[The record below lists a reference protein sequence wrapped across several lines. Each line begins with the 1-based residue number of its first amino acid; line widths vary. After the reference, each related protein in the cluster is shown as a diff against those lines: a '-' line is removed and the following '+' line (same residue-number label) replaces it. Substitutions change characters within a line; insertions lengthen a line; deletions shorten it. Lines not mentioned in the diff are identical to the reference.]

1 MLPIQPQE
9 ASKIILKKLPTRR
22 MKDVVEK
29 RFGLKG
35 GRKKTLDSIGQGYR
49 ITRERV
55 RQIEADALKFLR
67 KKEHQAEIDPIFK
80 SLEECLDG
88 HGGVMAKKELLTT
101 LVKNKEYP
109 HVSFLLS
116 MGEPFHYF
124 AETEKYYDRWA
135 LSKEKL
141 ETAERT
147 VAGVVS
153 ALEESS
159 RPVSYEV
166 LAALASSHMREIS
179 GAELSGDAARA
190 YLGISKLI
198 QPNPYGEY
206 GLSSWPMIRPHGVRD
221 KAYTVL
227 AKSGKPLHFREVA
240 AAIDKVGWRT
250 TPFSKR
256 AGSKKRAH
264 PQTVHNEL
272 IKDSRFTLVGR
283 GLYALAEWGYEP
295 GVVRDVLVSILKKEA
310 RPLSREEIVELVSAK
325 RFVKPQT
332 VLLNLQNRSL
342 FKKTEE
348 GKYTLV

>member
-1 MLPIQPQE
+1 MLSIQAQE
-9 ASKIILKKLPTRR
+9 ASKTILKKLPTKR

-35 GRKKTLDSIGQGYR
+35 GRKKTLDSIGRGYR

-55 RQIEADALKFLR
+55 RQIEADALKFLH
-67 KKEHQAEIDPIFK
+67 KKEHQAEVDPVLK
-80 SLEECLDG
+80 SLEEHLER
-88 HGGVMAKKELLTT
+88 HGGVMAEKELLTT

-116 MGEPFHYF
+116 IGEPFHYF
-124 AETEKYYDRWA
+124 AQTQEYHDRWA
-135 LSKEKL
+135 LGKEKL

-147 VAGVVS
+147 ISGVVS
-153 ALEESS
+153 VLKESGQ
-159 RPVSYEV
+159 PVPYEV
-166 LAALASSHMREIS
+166 LAALASSKVREIS
-179 GAELSGDAARA
+179 GVEFSGDAARA

-206 GLSSWPMIRPHGVRD
+206 GLSSWPVIRPHGVRD

-227 AKSGKPLHFREVA
+227 VKSGEPLHFRKVA
-240 AAIDKVGWRT
+240 AAIDKVGW
-250 TPFSKR
+250 
-256 AGSKKRAH
+256 SKKRAH

-272 IKDSRFTLVGR
+272 IKDKRFILVGR

-295 GVVRDVLVSILKKEA
+295 GVIRDVLASVLKKEA
-310 RPLSREEIVELVSAK
+310 RPLTREEIVELVSAR

-332 VLLNLQNRSL
+332 VLLNLQNKSL
-342 FKKTEE
+342 FKKTED